1 MGKLRITQRKRAWLA
16 VLLAFAIPG
25 MGHVYN
31 GQYSRGLLLLAGLL
45 LDVTAIFRLADSDG
59 GRHLLLIVYLG
70 MLLPVFYFVSVYE
83 ALQLKEIPR
92 EERMPV
98 RLAHGILLAL
108 SGIVMMIM
116 VKPPDMLLPWMNELA
131 ELIVGPLLMTLACV
145 VVWTAARRGGFAVFK
160 LGRLTAA
167 ILILSVGALLLWDQ
181 ARGSSDIALLGDW
194 WPLLF
199 LLLGIEVILYST
211 VLRAKSAK
219 LKFDLSGAAAALVVT
234 VTAYAVTQYADFPVR
249 WLDQFNVD
257 LNGMVDYGDEKGYRI
272 DKNVMKVLVE
282 EDLSSITVKN
292 VNGDVTLRADDVA
305 GIEVYS
311 TVWVDAGDE
320 YESKRIAE
328 QSTIDVTPGNEIVL
342 EAKGQRYGADNNRV
356 PKMNLTVVVPRIEP
370 SVKLAPPDVQ
380 QDEQDEQGGIEGDG
394 QAEDAEGALA
404 PPFTDIEDDGSESPS
419 SNTPTDSSETGLTL
433 EEQLA
438 ALPGD
443 ESSLALPDFEWE
455 MSPPPAAP
463 SAIRVAIENINGDT
477 EVTDLVAEDGLTV
490 KSGDGNIRV
499 ARIIGPLAVTGN
511 SGSIEVDT
519 LDGTGTLELK
529 NGEITVN
536 ETTGGA
542 LYAATSNGNI
552 SLGGAWEDAEAET
565 KNGSITIAEA
575 HGSVKASTMNGGIA
589 VSSSQVGGNWDLD
602 SSVGEIKVVV
612 PELGDYSLYGSVTFG
627 KINAEMPFRQIRKTV
642 RGTVGTGV
650 YRIHINA
657 TNSITI
663 ESQDTT

>member
-31 GQYSRGLLLLAGLL
+31 EQYSRGLLLLAGLL

-211 VLRAKSAK
+211 TLRAKSAK

-272 DKNVMKVLVE
+272 DKNVMKVLVD

-320 YESKRIAE
+320 NESKRIAE
-328 QSTIDVTPGNEIVL
+328 QSTVDVTPGNETVL
-342 EAKGQRYGADNNRV
+342 EAKGERYGADNNRV

-370 SVKLAPPDVQ
+370 SVKLSPPDVQ
-380 QDEQDEQGGIEGDG
+380 QDEQDDQGGIEGDG
-394 QAEDAEGALA
+394 QTEDAEGALA
-404 PPFTDIEDDGSESPS
+404 TTSADIEADGSESPS
-419 SNTPTDSSETGLTL
+419 SNTPTASSETVLTL

-443 ESSLALPDFEWE
+443 EPSLALPDFEWE

-519 LDGTGTLELK
+519 LDGSSTLELK

-536 ETTGGA
+536 DATGGA
-542 LYAATSNGNI
+542 LYAVTSNGNI
-552 SLGGAWEDAEAET
+552 SLGGVWEDAEAET

-575 HGSVKASTMNGGIA
+575 HGPVKASTMNGGIA

-602 SSVGEIKVVV
+602 SSVGEIKVVL